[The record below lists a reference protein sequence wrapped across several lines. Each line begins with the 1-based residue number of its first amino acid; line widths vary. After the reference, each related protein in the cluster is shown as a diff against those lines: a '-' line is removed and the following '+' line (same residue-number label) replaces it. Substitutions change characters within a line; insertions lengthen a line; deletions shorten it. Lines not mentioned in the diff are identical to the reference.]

1 LHLGLT
7 ESGVPERGIIKSS
20 VALSAL
26 LMEGIGDT
34 IRISLTADPAEEIIA
49 ARRLLES
56 CGVRTARPELVSCP
70 SCGRTEFDLFSLT
83 AKVESLLR
91 EIEEKGEFADLRK
104 IAVMG
109 CPVNGP
115 GEARDA
121 DIGLAGSRN
130 GKVIIFRFGE
140 VCGTYDA
147 EKGFE
152 VFKSELLKHIKKR
165 ERIFSENQGV

>member
-1 LHLGLT
+1 M
-7 ESGVPERGIIKSS
+7 SFS
-20 VALSAL
+20 
-26 LMEGIGDT
+26 
-34 IRISLTADPAEEIIA
+34 
-49 ARRLLES
+49 
-56 CGVRTARPELVSCP
+56 
-70 SCGRTEFDLFSLT
+70 LFSQA
-83 AKVESLLR
+83 AK
-91 EIEEKGEFADLRK
+91 EIDFCGISVKA
-104 IAVMG
+104 AVMG
-109 CPVNGP
+109 CAVNGP